1 MNKTTLTLG
10 AAAVA
15 VVIGAGALVNNA
27 VFAKSPSPTSK
38 PAPMMEKTLP
48 PTAKG
53 EMKPAES
60 NIVEIVLKEDGEF
73 DVLQAAVV
81 KAGLVDA
88 LSGEGQM
95 TVFAPTDAAFI
106 KTLAVA
112 DEAAAIAAVEGLPV
126 ADLTNILLFHVTEG
140 RRNSQ
145 SVLAAPQ
152 YPMLNDMMLS
162 QTELTTAGIATTDIS
177 ASNGIIHVINSVLM
191 PAAK

>member
-1 MNKTTLTLG
+1 
-10 AAAVA
+10 
-15 VVIGAGALVNNA
+15 
-27 VFAKSPSPTSK
+27 
-38 PAPMMEKTLP
+38 
-48 PTAKG
+48 
-53 EMKPAES
+53 
-60 NIVEIVLKEDGEF
+60 
-73 DVLQAAVV
+73 
-81 KAGLVDA
+81 
-88 LSGEGQM
+88 M

-126 ADLTNILLFHVTEG
+126 ADLSKILLYHVTEG

-162 QTELTTAGIATTDIS
+162 QTELTTAGIAETDIS